1 MATKNLSIRIDNET
15 LDKLHYIA
23 SYEGRSANRQ
33 TVYLIR
39 RCIENFEHKNGEII
53 IKSENK
59 ETL

>member
-1 MATKNLSIRIDNET
+1 MKTKNLSIRIDKET

-39 RCIENFEHKNGEII
+39 KCIENFERKNGEII
-53 IKSENK
+53 KNEAK
-59 ETL
+59 ETP

>member
-15 LDKLHYIA
+15 LDKLHFIA

-39 RCIENFEHKNGEII
+39 KCIENFEGKNEEII
-53 IKSENK
+53 IKRKNE

>member
-33 TVYLIR
+33 TVYLIHK
-39 RCIENFEHKNGEII
+39 CIENFEGKNGEII
-53 IKSENK
+53 IKRKNEEK
-59 ETL
+59 L